1 MAHGL
6 NRAAVMSTNRTR
18 TLAVSMLFVA
28 TAAFA
33 ADWQPVGP
41 GVDYREFAEEGQ
53 DIHVTRVD
61 LTNDRIRVVATRPAE
76 QGMKVSDYAKK
87 NKALAAI
94 NADYFDEHFKPVGLT
109 VGPCGQ
115 WANTKDTSREG
126 VVAVGGNRAAIY
138 RQSEVMDPP
147 ASWVETAVSG
157 WPALV
162 VDCEPLTAAQL
173 PGSDVFTRAPHP
185 RTAVGLTG
193 DRKTLYFVVADGR
206 RTGVPGLTL
215 AQLATFFKTRLR
227 ACSAINLDGGGSTA
241 MWVND
246 KIVNRPSDGV
256 ERRVGDHLAVVLRSD
271 YTGCDTSTTQTAT
284 TATSPATSTSTPAT
298 AATGTATTTTSTTT
312 VAGTTTTST
321 PAASSSPMPTAP
333 MPSTQPPP
341 ATLPAYPGP
350 VTNPPRPR

>member
-1 MAHGL
+1 M
-6 NRAAVMSTNRTR
+6 TTIRTR
-18 TLAVSMLFVA
+18 TFLVLMLFA
-28 TAAFA
+28 ASAFA

-41 GVDYREFAEEGQ
+41 GVDYREFTDAGQ
-53 DIHVTRVD
+53 DIHVTRID
-61 LTNDRIRVVATRPAE
+61 LTNDQIRVVATRPSE
-76 QGMKVSDYAKK
+76 QGLKVSDYAKK

-94 NADYFDEHFKPVGLT
+94 NADYFDEKFKPVGLT
-109 VGPCGQ
+109 IGPCGQ

-126 VVAVGGNRAAIY
+126 VVAIGGKSAAIY

-147 ASWVETAVSG
+147 ATWVETAVSG

-162 VDCEPLTAAQL
+162 VDCEPLTAQQL

-215 AQLATFFKTRLR
+215 AQLATFMKTKLR

-241 MWVND
+241 MWVGD

-256 ERRVGDHLAVVLRSD
+256 ERRVGDHLAVVLRRD
-271 YTGCDTSTTQTAT
+271 YTGCDTTTETA
-284 TATSPATSTSTPAT
+284 AATSTAPSTSTASTAT
-298 AATGTATTTTSTTT
+298 AATATPTAATSTAT
-312 VAGTTTTST
+312 ATTTST
-321 PAASSSPMPTAP
+321 PT
-333 MPSTQPPP
+333 PSTSTTTGTTTTTTTRTPPPP
-341 ATLPAYPGP
+341 APVVLPAYPGP

>member
-1 MAHGL
+1 
-6 NRAAVMSTNRTR
+6 MSTNRIR
-18 TLAVSMLFVA
+18 TFAVSMLLVA
-28 TAAFA
+28 SAAFA

-41 GVDYREFAEEGQ
+41 GVDYREYVEDGQ

-61 LTNDRIRVVATRPAE
+61 LTNDEIRVVATRPAE

-94 NADYFDEHFKPVGLT
+94 NADYFDEHFKPIGLT

-126 VVAVGGNRAAIY
+126 VVAVGGERGAIY

-147 ASWVETAVSG
+147 AAWVETAVSG

-162 VDCEPLTAAQL
+162 VDCEPLTATQL

-185 RTAVGLTG
+185 RTAVGLSG
-193 DRKTLYFVVADGR
+193 DKKTLYLVVADGR

-241 MWVND
+241 MWVSD

-256 ERRVGDHLAVVLRSD
+256 ERRVGDHLAVVLRRD
-271 YTGCDTSTTQTAT
+271 YTGCDTSTQTAASTTTAPATTTSTTPATAT
-284 TATSPATSTSTPAT
+284 TGTSTTTPPTTTTSTSTPAT
-298 AATGTATTTTSTTT
+298 ATPGTPGNTTSTTPR
-312 VAGTTTTST
+312 T
-321 PAASSSPMPTAP
+321 PPPP
-333 MPSTQPPP
+333 PPP
-341 ATLPAYPGP
+341 AAMPAYPGP

>member
-1 MAHGL
+1 MI
-6 NRAAVMSTNRTR
+6 TNRIR
-18 TLAVSMLFVA
+18 TLAVTMLLVA
-28 TAAFA
+28 SAAFA

-41 GVDYREFAEEGQ
+41 GVDYREYAEGGQ

-61 LTNDRIRVVATRPAE
+61 LTNDQIRVVATRPSE

-115 WANTKDTSREG
+115 WVDTKDTGREG
-126 VVAVGGNRAAIY
+126 VVAVGGSRAAIY

-147 ASWVETAVSG
+147 ATWVETAVSG

-162 VDCEPLTAAQL
+162 VDCEPLTATQL
-173 PGSDVFTRAPHP
+173 PGSDVFTRSPHP
-185 RTAVGLTG
+185 RTAVGLSG
-193 DRKTLYFVVADGR
+193 DRKTLYLVVADGR

-215 AQLATFFKTRLR
+215 AQLATFFKTRLH

-241 MWVND
+241 MWVSD

-271 YTGCDTSTTQTAT
+271 YAGCDTTTQTASTTTSPNTSTATAT
-284 TATSPATSTSTPAT
+284 TAPATSTTSTPATSTSTQSTTTTPT
-298 AATGTATTTTSTTT
+298 APGTTSTTT
-312 VAGTTTTST
+312 
-321 PAASSSPMPTAP
+321 
-333 MPSTQPPP
+333 STQAPPPPP
-341 ATLPAYPGP
+341 ATVPAYPGP
-350 VTNPPRPR
+350 VTNPPHGR